1 MNSPRAEA
9 PSFRDRAASPWLYYY
24 LLNGF
29 ATPGGSRADETQ
41 SRRQERRASAEVVRA
56 YRSRRLKQAVLGA
69 LFEEY
74 DRADRR
80 PMSPDTHYV

>member
-1 MNSPRAEA
+1 MTAPRAEG
-9 PSFRDRAASPWLYYY
+9 SGFRHRAAGPWLYYY

-29 ATPGGSRADETQ
+29 ETPGGSRADVTEN
-41 SRRQERRASAEVVRA
+41 RQEDLAGADVVRA

-80 PMSPDTHYV
+80 PMAADTRYV